1 MKSIIVT
8 IATLCAAAT
17 VLLAA
22 PRASYAQSPLTRA
35 QVRQELLDLESVGYD
50 PSAGDADDYPEGI
63 VAAQARLEEKRA
75 AERRSGEAAYG
86 SGGAPRTSS
95 GAAAVAAANR

>member
-8 IATLCAAAT
+8 FATLCAAAT

-50 PSAGDADDYPEGI
+50 PSAGDADNYPEGI
-63 VAAQARLEEKRA
+63 VAAQVRLEEK
-75 AERRSGEAAYG
+75 
-86 SGGAPRTSS
+86 
-95 GAAAVAAANR
+95 